1 MKVKMSVEDLNKELV
16 TLKML
21 FDNGAI
27 PEDQK
32 NLIFWASKDGFKVI
46 ARNSSIDCICSVKAE
61 VEAELDEMVHV
72 RYKELDTVL
81 NAFKSLSMTKAT
93 DISFDFLE
101 RAINVVVFEEP
112 IDTEYEFADKLYR
125 QNRFTLSLVR
135 AVTDSVKKELL
146 DVSFSD
152 EGTPVNG
159 EDILKYFN
167 ALIPTVR
174 DVKQAGVA
182 TRFNVVGE
190 YMYTTPQQFVAVMRN
205 DIKEFADFILT
216 KASAEF
222 VRVFFSNEPVTNVYI
237 QENSNGS
244 KMIRLTNGGSC
255 ALVKAQGVANAFDIT
270 RYVDMPKDGVVVD
283 KKYFCDVLR
292 RLTDSKEAVKFIITP
307 DEIVLRQSRAELAV
321 PVIMNRL
328 PDGFDKV
335 SISIALATLQNI
347 VFAHF
352 IAGDKLFVY
361 FTEGNNNK
369 LDVTFTDDSQT
380 ADGSHLWWTKAAYRK
395 NSI

>member
-1 MKVKMSVEDLNKELV
+1 
-16 TLKML
+16 
-21 FDNGAI
+21 
-27 PEDQK
+27 
-32 NLIFWASKDGFKVI
+32 
-46 ARNSSIDCICSVKAE
+46 
-61 VEAELDEMVHV
+61 
-72 RYKELDTVL
+72 
-81 NAFKSLSMTKAT
+81 
-93 DISFDFLE
+93 
-101 RAINVVVFEEP
+101 
-112 IDTEYEFADKLYR
+112 
-125 QNRFTLSLVR
+125 
-135 AVTDSVKKELL
+135 
-146 DVSFSD
+146 
-152 EGTPVNG
+152 
-159 EDILKYFN
+159 
-167 ALIPTVR
+167 
-174 DVKQAGVA
+174 
-182 TRFNVVGE
+182 
-190 YMYTTPQQFVAVMRN
+190 
-205 DIKEFADFILT
+205 
-216 KASAEF
+216 
-222 VRVFFSNEPVTNVYI
+222 
-237 QENSNGS
+237 
-244 KMIRLTNGGSC
+244 
-255 ALVKAQGVANAFDIT
+255 
-270 RYVDMPKDGVVVD
+270 MPKDGVVVD